1 MSTYRF
7 KKHSKLQ
14 ERQIEMCRNII
25 IKFLKSKD
33 KEKNLKYKEENGQ
46 ITLKKTTTKMTAD
59 FVKEIMKARRQQDI
73 FKVIEENICQTRI
86 FI

>member
-1 MSTYRF
+1 
-7 KKHSKLQ
+7 
-14 ERQIEMCRNII
+14 MCRNII

-59 FVKEIMKARRQQDI
+59 FVKEIMKARRQ
-73 FKVIEENICQTRI
+73 
-86 FI
+86 